1 MPRSPKCPPST
12 PTSSSRASTRC
23 GSKPRPSSDTVRAID
38 RPRRSTLTRC
48 RVAPECRWPFERLL
62 QDPVDGDLRGQGAV
76 AQLPGQLEL
85 HRLLRQRLV
94 LNGKALDDLAQFA
107 ALEPGGAEG
116 ADEVAD
122 LAERPLEQPHRLAGA
137 LRGGR
142 VRRERALE
150 HLELRQ
156 SGENV
161 LYRPVV
167 HVEHDA
173 LQLALAGRE

>member
-38 RPRRSTLTRC
+38 R
-48 RVAPECRWPFERLL
+48 
-62 QDPVDGDLRGQGAV
+62 
-76 AQLPGQLEL
+76 
-85 HRLLRQRLV
+85 
-94 LNGKALDDLAQFA
+94 ALDALAQFA
-107 ALEPGGAEG
+107 ALEPGGAGG

-150 HLELRQ
+150 HPELRP

-161 LYRPVV
+161 LYRAVV
-167 HVEHDA
+167 
-173 LQLALAGRE
+173 L